1 MSVWNKLGDLA
12 KGVGDWGKDVGLM
25 AVSGPKF
32 AWDVAT
38 APFNNRA
45 EFNGFTNTLAQA
57 TTDYGK
63 NIGRPIGGAFA
74 AVAATNKN
82 ILREPLAAAL
92 SLPDEFSLT
101 GGLFDPERRKKNQE
115 QWKKAWDNRQEVSFG
130 QGLAATQP
138 QNILLK
144 GISSITGDEK
154 FLPQYLKSDFDIY
167 DTAQRD
173 KAFKSS
179 IYGAVTSNIGDVAAQ
194 LGLDVT
200 LGASKL
206 VKAATVADDSF
217 TAIKGINAAHAGET
231 NKYSKMAEDFAAN
244 TDLWALNHPWV
255 KKSNDIST
263 TSHLLGTASTKEE
276 ALYTMGALLG
286 DSGAVA
292 KLDILKRPDIAEPIR
307 IASGELTRRGLKTLL
322 RDERKLAATAEE
334 GMLNL
339 GLLRTA
345 EEIAADTEFLAAY
358 ATHDKYISRLMGIA
372 TPGNAPL
379 TEGIGLGITQKVG
392 AELATAR
399 TVPFHSL
406 AEGVPSVETY
416 QPTAFHRAYHVFSW
430 AERERPSGLMNLN
443 EGESIKEITTTAER
457 VVKKGLSDYATM
469 GQAISKYA
477 AAATPEAKKL
487 AAQAFEAIGFRG
499 LAKKYDIPVEQ
510 IEEILTNH
518 RLVKDGF
525 LKEAKEQG
533 YVYDAVTDTNLKS
546 AFFESQTSNFYAL
559 ADFDHIDSIIK
570 ANQSA
575 LRYAWET
582 KDAITNTLESVND
595 LWKASVLLRLGYT
608 ARNGID
614 SQLRIAAAVGSMA
627 VLKHL
632 GPGANNL
639 MYNTGQEAIR
649 VVDKIKNA
657 KGGIKTLSYEAT
669 QSEMQGLG
677 KEIAGHELAIEKLNK
692 ALDKNP
698 NDIDALNRL
707 VAEQL
712 KLDTKKVAFDS
723 NNAALTKIEQAKV
736 VSKKRGI
743 GQGEMLLPS
752 TFDTAD
758 GFKYTL
764 ADGFGSSTGA
774 LFQNLN
780 SGEKIYSRILDDWSN
795 IYKNK
800 VIKGGRGSVTPDKAN
815 YYTEWSKA
823 INETLGNSAVV
834 RQLLDDKN
842 KIEDIVKWLK
852 DDPKGVLL
860 RQRLNLSVNEAEEY
874 VYQAS
879 NFLNSHMP
887 KGTGIRE
894 AFLAGKVNESFLRG
908 AIKDPSKLPIVNG
921 FLIEDSLGNVSKLG
935 IKKIIN
941 GAFKVL
947 GSMPENAWARNPLFI
962 ELYTRSAAKRLAL
975 AEGLN
980 KGRFTQEE
988 FQAIQ
993 REIEMGAR
1001 KDALKG
1007 VNQILY
1013 NVERRS
1019 NLAESLRF
1027 ISPFL
1032 SAQENALKTW
1042 MKLGAKN
1049 INVFNRGAI
1058 LWNAPNSAG
1067 FVTDQNGDIVPP
1079 YKTYDPND
1087 TMWFQVPSS
1096 MKHLPLIGKG
1106 LESLDQVGI
1115 SKRTMDVVFMG
1126 SPFSLSVGPY
1136 FGVVAAKIIKKKP
1149 DMSSVLSWAFP
1160 YGPDASLNQ
1169 FLPTFLRR
1177 QLEAAQGLDDTTY
1190 ANTFGLIWQTEM
1202 HKARDEHR
1210 PYPTEAEIK
1219 AKTDAFYSMRTV
1231 AALVLPVAPQ
1241 FNSPYKLY
1249 IDKYRIYM
1257 EKYGIEASSKFFE
1270 DYPEFF
1276 DFAISFS
1283 ENKTSVAPT
1292 MTAVENSKRY
1302 AGLISKIKDDNPAL
1316 IGMIVNGSSTS
1327 KFSPT
1332 AYWWQQVTSISPG
1345 TKEKFRGS
1353 QSPLEAAKINQAKEG
1368 WIKFRKI
1375 QDYIDVQLTERR
1387 LTSITQKGAE
1397 DLASLKTITIATLAA
1412 TKDPVTG
1419 KPTGEVSPWFEDYN
1433 DVNRTK
1439 VLKTISGLE
1448 KAITDKTFMEDN
1460 KNNPTWKSVVVYLKI
1475 RNMLAMQLAER
1486 SSANI
1491 DAKSNGDIRFVYD
1504 SFVKKLK
1511 SDDIGFSDMYDRY
1524 LSQDTV
1530 YNKYLGAANE

>member
-1 MSVWNKLGDLA
+1 MSVWNKLGDLG
-12 KGVGDWGKDVGLM
+12 KGLGDWGKDVGLM

-32 AWDVAT
+32 FWDVAT
-38 APFNNRA
+38 APWNDRK
-45 EFNGFTNTLAQA
+45 EFNGFFNTITNA
-57 TTDYGK
+57 TIDANK
-63 NIGRPIGGAFA
+63 NVLRPFGGVLA

-92 SLPDEFSLT
+92 SLPDEFSLSE
-101 GGLFDPERRKKNQE
+101 GLVNPMRRKKNQE

-130 QGLAATQP
+130 KGLAPTQP
-138 QNILLK
+138 QNIILK
-144 GISSITGDEK
+144 GISSITNNED

-167 DTAQRD
+167 DKTQRD

-179 IYGAVTSNIGDVAAQ
+179 IYGAITSNVGDVGAQ

-206 VKAATVADDSF
+206 IKAGTAADDSF
-217 TAIKGINAAHAGET
+217 TAIKGINAAHAGEA

-263 TSHLLGTASTKEE
+263 TSHLLGAASTKEE
-276 ALYTMGALLG
+276 ALYTMSALLG

-292 KLDILKRPDIAEPIR
+292 KLDILKRPDIAEPIK
-307 IASGELTRRGLKTLL
+307 IASGELTRRGLKTFL
-322 RDERKLAATAEE
+322 RDEAKIATTIQE

-339 GLLRTA
+339 GLLRTP
-345 EEIAADTEFLAAY
+345 EEIAIDTEFLKAY

-372 TPGNAPL
+372 TPGSAPL
-379 TEGIGLGITQKVG
+379 TQGVGLNITQKIG

-406 AEGVPSVETY
+406 EVGMPSVETY
-416 QPTAFHRAYHVFSW
+416 QPTPFHRMYHILSW
-430 AERERPSGLMNLN
+430 AERERPNGLMNLN
-443 EGESIKEITTTAER
+443 EGESIKEVTTTADR
-457 VVKKGLSDYATM
+457 IVKKGLSDYPTM
-469 GQAISKYA
+469 GAAISKYA

-487 AAQAFEAIGFRG
+487 AAQEFEAIGFRG
-499 LAKKYDIPVEQ
+499 LAKKYDLSVDQ
-510 IEEILTNH
+510 IETILTNH

-559 ADFDHIDSIIK
+559 ADFDHIDNVIRSTRG
-570 ANQSA
+570 A
-575 LRYAWET
+575 LKYAWES
-582 KDAITNTLESVND
+582 KDKITNTLESVND
-595 LWKASVLLRLGYT
+595 LWKASVLLRLGYPV
-608 ARNGID
+608 RNGID

-639 MYNTGQEAIR
+639 IYNTNQEAIR
-649 VVDKIKNA
+649 LIDKVKNA
-657 KGGIKTLSYEAT
+657 SGGIKTLSYEAT
-669 QSEMQGLG
+669 QLQMQNLG
-677 KEIAGHELAIEKLNK
+677 KEIAGHELTIAQLNK
-692 ALDKNP
+692 TLNKNP
-698 NDIDALNRL
+698 NDIDAISRL

-712 KLDTKKVAFDS
+712 KLDTKKIAFDS
-723 NNAALTKIEQAKV
+723 NNASLTKIEQAKV
-736 VSKKRGI
+736 ASKKRGI

-758 GFKYTL
+758 GFTYGF
-764 ADGFGSSTGA
+764 ADGFAGSTGE
-774 LFQNLN
+774 LFQSLN
-780 SGEKIYSRILDDWSN
+780 SADKIFSRILDDWSN
-795 IYKNK
+795 IYKTK
-800 VIKGGRGSVTPDKAN
+800 TIKGSRGSVTPDKAN

-823 INETLGNSAVV
+823 INEALGNSAVV
-834 RQLLDDKN
+834 RKLLDDKS
-842 KIEDIVKWLK
+842 KIEDVVKWLK
-852 DDPKGVLL
+852 DDPKGILL
-860 RQRLNLSVNEAEEY
+860 RQRLNLSANESEEY

-879 NFLNSHMP
+879 SFLNSHMP

-894 AFLAGKVNESFLRG
+894 AFLDGKVNESFLRN
-908 AIKDPSKLPIVNG
+908 AIKDPAKLPIVNG
-921 FLIEDSLGNVSKLG
+921 FLIEDSLGNISNLNLKSV
-935 IKKIIN
+935 IN
-941 GAFKVL
+941 TAFKFL
-947 GSMPENAWARNPLFI
+947 GSRPENAWARNPLFI
-962 ELYTRSAAKRLAL
+962 ELYTRSAEKRLAL

-988 FQAIQ
+988 FQGIQ
-993 REIEMGAR
+993 RDIEMGAR

-1042 MKLGAKN
+1042 LKLGGKN
-1049 INVFNRGAI
+1049 INIFNRAAI

-1079 YKTYDPND
+1079 YKSYNPDD
-1087 TMWFQVPSS
+1087 TMWFQVPES
-1096 MKHLPLIGKG
+1096 MKRLPIIGKG
-1106 LESLDQVGI
+1106 LESLDKVGI

-1126 SPFSLSVGPY
+1126 SPYSLSVGPY
-1136 FGVVAAKIIKKKP
+1136 FGVVAANIIKFQP
-1149 DMSSVLSWAFP
+1149 STSAVLSWAFP
-1160 YGPDASLNQ
+1160 YGPDDSFKQ

-1177 QLEAAQGLDDTTY
+1177 QLERAQGLDNTTY

-1202 HKARDEHR
+1202 HKARDEKR
-1210 PYPTEAEIK
+1210 PYPTEKEIK
-1219 AKTDAFYSMRTV
+1219 AKADAFYNMRTF
-1231 AALVLPVAPQ
+1231 AALILPVAPQ
-1241 FNSPYKLY
+1241 FDSPYKLY

-1257 EKYGIEASSKFFE
+1257 EKYGIQAQSKFFE

-1283 ENKTSVAPT
+1283 ENKTKVAPT
-1292 MTAVENSKRY
+1292 MTAVENSRRY
-1302 AGLISKIKDDNPAL
+1302 ASLIAKVKDDNPAL

-1327 KFSPT
+1327 KFNPT
-1332 AYWWQQVTSISPG
+1332 AYWLQQGTSISPAS
-1345 TKEKFRGS
+1345 KEKFRGS
-1353 QSPLEAAKINQAKEG
+1353 QTPLEAAKSNEAKEG
-1368 WIKFRKI
+1368 WIRFRKI
-1375 QDYIDVQLTERR
+1375 QDFIDVQLTARG
-1387 LTSITQKGAE
+1387 LNSTTQKGAE
-1397 DLASLKTITIATLAA
+1397 DLARLKTAIITVLS
-1412 TKDPVTG
+1412 TKQDPVTG
-1419 KPTGEVSPWFEDYN
+1419 KSTGEVSAWFEDYN
-1433 DVNRTK
+1433 DVNRVK
-1439 VLKTISGLE
+1439 VLKTVSGL
-1448 KAITDKTFMEDN
+1448 KKTIADTKFMEDN
-1460 KNNPTWKSVVVYLKI
+1460 KNNPTWKSVVVYMKI
-1475 RNMLAMQLAER
+1475 RDMLALRLGARE
-1486 SSANI
+1486 SANI
-1491 DAKSNGDIRFVYD
+1491 DAKSNSDIRFLYD
-1504 SFVKKLK
+1504 VIVKKLK

-1530 YNKYLGAANE
+1530 YNKYLGAANG